1 MEQNDAAAA
10 VIFGVSG
17 SGKTLI
23 GTRLATTLGW
33 TFIDADDLHPADNVR
48 KMRQGLP
55 LDDADRWP
63 WLDIL
68 RARVLDNLRQGC
80 STVLACSA
88 LKQAYRERLAVDARV
103 RFFYL
108 RVQREVLMERLRH
121 RRGHFF
127 NPVLLESQ
135 LQTLEPP
142 GADETVDAGATP
154 DKVVREI
161 RRRLHV
167 SESRPIPPS

>member
-1 MEQNDAAAA
+1 MKGEGGAGAA

-23 GTRLATTLGW
+23 GSRLASALGW
-33 TFIDADDLHPADNVR
+33 SFIDADDLHPPANVR

-63 WLDIL
+63 WLDVL
-68 RARVLDNLRQGC
+68 RARLRDNLSRQH

-88 LKQAYRERLAVDARV
+88 LKQAYREHLAFDARV

-108 RVQREVLMERLRH
+108 RVERAELVHRLRS

-127 NPVLLESQ
+127 NPVLLDSQ
-135 LQTLEPP
+135 LSTLEPP
-142 GADETVDAGATP
+142 GHSDTIDAGAP
-154 DKVVREI
+154 PERIVREI
-161 RRRLHV
+161 RRRLSV
-167 SESRPIPPS
+167 